1 MLLNPDAV
9 TPLYKQMEDLLMERI
24 ASGEFQPGDRLPSVE
39 ELANECGVSVVTVRR
54 AIDNLSQKDVVTKKQ
69 GKGTYV
75 NAWVFRR
82 NFSQVLSF
90 TEACRLNNTKPG
102 ARVLALEI
110 LDSMEDVTEKLER
123 IGENRV
129 IHVQRLRLVDDKPIS
144 IETNYF
150 PMSFA
155 YLLEEDLNDTSL
167 FEIIRRRTGI
177 EIAHSRR
184 EFQVCRANETEAELL
199 QIGVGMPLLLVDS
212 VAYTSDYKP
221 VYVGKQVI
229 STEDYRF
236 TI

>member
-1 MLLNPDAV
+1 MCSLNPDAV

-54 AIDNLSQKDVVTKKQ
+54 AIDNLSQKDVVRKKQ

-75 NAWVFRR
+75 NAWVFEGI
-82 NFSQVLSF
+82 SAEVLSF

-177 EIAHSRR
+177 GSPTPSGVSSLPRQRNRSGATADR
-184 EFQVCRANETEAELL
+184 CRHAATFGGFCGLYIGL
-199 QIGVGMPLLLVDS
+199 QACLCRQAG
-212 VAYTSDYKP
+212 YQY
-221 VYVGKQVI
+221 
-229 STEDYRF
+229 
-236 TI
+236 

>member
-1 MLLNPDAV
+1 M
-9 TPLYKQMEDLLMERI
+9 
-24 ASGEFQPGDRLPSVE
+24 
-39 ELANECGVSVVTVRR
+39 
-54 AIDNLSQKDVVTKKQ
+54 
-69 GKGTYV
+69 
-75 NAWVFRR
+75 
-82 NFSQVLSF
+82 LSF

-184 EFQVCRANETEAELL
+184 EFQVCR
-199 QIGVGMPLLLVDS
+199 
-212 VAYTSDYKP
+212 
-221 VYVGKQVI
+221 
-229 STEDYRF
+229 
-236 TI
+236 

>member
-155 YLLEEDLNDTSL
+155 YLLE
-167 FEIIRRRTGI
+167 
-177 EIAHSRR
+177 
-184 EFQVCRANETEAELL
+184 
-199 QIGVGMPLLLVDS
+199 
-212 VAYTSDYKP
+212 
-221 VYVGKQVI
+221 
-229 STEDYRF
+229 
-236 TI
+236 